1 MKTKQTNFL
10 LVVAI
15 FHGFRKYRDLLFE
28 VHGAGDIIVQ
38 PLRVLDQAVVVEP
51 RIWPIFIE
59 VKVVS
64 DNIPEI
70 RFR

>member
-1 MKTKQTNFL
+1 MDLEN
-10 LVVAI
+10 I
-15 FHGFRKYRDLLFE
+15 DLLFE
-28 VHGAGDIIVQ
+28 VHWAGDIIVQ

-51 RIWPIFIE
+51 RIWPIFIA